1 MVTYPDSVEFLYA
14 LGNEIRTAKFELA
27 TIRAVVAELG
37 NPERSFRVVHIAGT
51 NGKGSTCAMIEAALR
66 TAGYKT
72 GLYTSPHLVEPTERI
87 QIAGRQVS
95 AEEFASAFNRVH
107 IAAEQMI
114 AEERLAFHPTYF
126 ETVTAMGFLLFRDA
140 GIDIAVI
147 ETGLGGRLD
156 ATNVVE
162 PELTVIT
169 PIDFDHERYLGN
181 TIESI
186 AREKAGILKPGVPAV
201 FSAQRPEAEA
211 VLLDRAGALGI
222 PVIRSSEVVELPVP
236 PPLAGAHQIE
246 NTKTAVAALGVLNV
260 DPAGIR
266 STIWPG
272 RLERVAEKP
281 DIVLDGAHNP
291 AGARALAAHI
301 RSAYQGRPVWLIYGA
316 MRDKSLH
323 EITEILF
330 PVADKVILTAPRNP
344 RAVSPGALRSIAGRE
359 AEITVN
365 IEDALRI
372 ARTAPL
378 DAVVVITGSLFAVGE
393 ARALLVK

>member
-1 MVTYPDSVEFLYA
+1 MVTYPDSVQFLYA
-14 LGNEIRTAKFELA
+14 LGNEIRTAKFALE
-27 TIRAVVAELG
+27 TIRAIVAELDH
-37 NPERSFRVVHIAGT
+37 PELAFRVVHVAGT

-66 TAGYKT
+66 AAGYRT

-87 QIAGRQVS
+87 QIDGRQVT
-95 AEEFASAFNRVH
+95 AGEFASAFNRVH
-107 IAAEQMI
+107 LAAEEMI
-114 AEERLAFHPTYF
+114 AEERLACHPTYF

-140 GIDIAVI
+140 GVEIAVV

-156 ATNVVE
+156 ATNVVA

-169 PIDFDHERYLGN
+169 PVDFDHERYLGN

-186 AREKAGILKPGVPAV
+186 AREKAGILKPGVRAV
-201 FSAQRPEAEA
+201 VSAQRPEAEA
-211 VLLDRAGALGI
+211 VLLARAGELNI
-222 PVIRSSEVVELPVP
+222 RVIRSAEVLELPFA
-236 PPLAGAHQIE
+236 PPLPGAHQVE
-246 NTKTAVAALGVLNV
+246 NMRTAVAALGVLGV

-266 STIWPG
+266 QTRWPG
-272 RLERVAEKP
+272 RLEQVAEQP

-291 AGARALAAHI
+291 AGARALADHI
-301 RSAYQGRPVWLIYGA
+301 RTEYAGRPVWLVYGA

-330 PVADKVILTAPRNP
+330 PLAVKVIVTAPANP

-359 AEITVN
+359 AAVAANVAEAVQM
-365 IEDALRI
+365 
-372 ARTAPL
+372 ARSAPP
-378 DAVVVITGSLFAVGE
+378 DSVVIITGSLFIVGE